1 MILSNSIIVYYPTV
15 YYPTG
20 YYPAGYCPVG
30 FYPAGYYPAGFYTG
44 YYLAGYC
51 PAGYYPT
58 GTIQQ
63 DIIQQD
69 EQTHSVS
76 FRTLF
81 PKLLFNLCGVYCG
94 GTLFLAPSGF
104 SPRKKTKLSHIFGQQ
119 TFTGWK
125 IFPEAQAGVK
135 TQKVTSLL
143 MKDLG
148 LVLIENQRIVYVV
161 GNFSHLW
168 EAGRGL
174 GEA

>member
-20 YYPAGYCPVG
+20 YYPAGYCPAG
-30 FYPAGYYPAGFYTG
+30 FYPAGSYPTG

-69 EQTHSVS
+69 EQTHSAS
-76 FRTLF
+76 FRTLS
-81 PKLLFNLCGVYCG
+81 PKLLFNLCGGYCG

-119 TFTGWK
+119 TFTG
-125 IFPEAQAGVK
+125 
-135 TQKVTSLL
+135 
-143 MKDLG
+143 
-148 LVLIENQRIVYVV
+148 
-161 GNFSHLW
+161 
-168 EAGRGL
+168 
-174 GEA
+174 